1 MRKNTRARTTS
12 VKWNINRNIWSVNL
26 NSCLNFTFLIV
37 PRKTWMKNK
46 HSQSSWR
53 IIIPN
58 TKVTHFEKKKEKEF
72 NDELPTVHRNMCLT
86 SIHLFIPLDISWHNT
101 CVNSFMCT
109 ISFRRTC
116 IYISRGRNFTK
127 FSSFDN
133 LFDKN
138 LNKWFFLDR

>member
-58 TKVTHFEKKKEKEF
+58 TKVTHFEKKKKKSSMMNYQLFTEICVLRQYIYSSLSTYR
-72 NDELPTVHRNMCLT
+72 DITPVL
-86 SIHLFIPLDISWHNT
+86 IHS
-101 CVNSFMCT
+101 CVQFP
-109 ISFRRTC
+109 FVVRVY
-116 IYISRGRNFTK
+116 IYITRTEFYKIQQLR
-127 FSSFDN
+127 
-133 LFDKN
+133 
-138 LNKWFFLDR
+138 